1 MQIKT
6 HTEAPLATTVRTIS
20 INEYNWN
27 RKRKFLCFYT
37 MPYNHSYNLLLSI
50 FLLTGYAGLTQEI
63 CNNGIDD
70 DGDGLVDLH
79 DPDCQCHFIVTD
91 NLLQNGSFELYDH
104 CPVNYTYIS
113 DSKIATYWQ
122 FGSKMNEAEYYHNLN
137 CSFDSLQ
144 IMLHMPP
151 ALPMPDGQ
159 GFISIS
165 NNPSIDPIPEKDRA
179 KSYVGQCLQAPLSA
193 GENYTLS
200 FYAGRFR
207 SWDNFIGK
215 FFPFTVAVFGNP
227 DCNAVPFGDLSSLGN
242 GCPSNY
248 PGWVLLGKTVITGA
262 NEWVQSK
269 ISFTPSSQIDVIEV
283 GVDCSILPQ
292 IPDLAD
298 STTFLDYHIYYMDD
312 LHLLPTKDFPF
323 QYIRAQTG
331 TGCNGNGHPIL
342 ESPVF
347 ANATYQ
353 WYKDSVAINGATGIT
368 YQLPDT
374 AGESYYNVLIS
385 TSGKCITTEPFLVSG
400 ALNKINIPADTVLCD
415 NNDLVLA
422 PAIDGIS
429 YSINGV
435 TADDVTITRQ
445 GSYSIIATDNF
456 GCQRTFNVNVV
467 ERKCTDCDLYIPTA
481 FTPNSDGLN
490 DVFKANSYCNFSEFD
505 LQIFNRWGEKVFE
518 SHNSN
523 TGWDGTYLGSKML
536 SGVYVY
542 FISYSTTSHT
552 AKTTKGTVALIR

>member
-1 MQIKT
+1 MRCK
-6 HTEAPLATTVRTIS
+6 HP
-20 INEYNWN
+20 Y
-27 RKRKFLCFYT
+27 KFVLF
-37 MPYNHSYNLLLSI
+37 I

-113 DSKIATYWQ
+113 DFKIATYWQ

-137 CSFDSLQ
+137 CSYDSTQ
-144 IMLHMPP
+144 IMLYMPP
-151 ALPMPDGQ
+151 ELPVPDGQ

-165 NNPSIDPIPEKDRA
+165 NSAFINPIPEKEMP
-179 KSYVGQCLQAPLSA
+179 KGYVGQCLQAPLTA
-193 GENYTLS
+193 GEQYTLS

-215 FFPFTVAVFGNP
+215 IFPFTVAVFGSA
-227 DCNAVPFGDLSSLGN
+227 DCNAVPFGDLSALGN
-242 GCPSNY
+242 GCPANY
-248 PGWVLLGKTVITGA
+248 PGWVLLGKTVVNSAG
-262 NEWVQSK
+262 EWVQSK
-269 ISFTPSSQIDVIEV
+269 INFTPSSPVNIIEV

-298 STTFLDYHIYYMDD
+298 STTFRDYHIYYLDD

-323 QYIRAQTG
+323 QYIHAQAG
-331 TGCNGNGHPIL
+331 TGCSGNGLPIL
-342 ESPVF
+342 EAPVV

-353 WYKDSVAINGATGIT
+353 WYKDSVAISGANGAN

-374 AGESYYNVLIS
+374 AGESHYNVLIS
-385 TSGKCITTEPFLVSG
+385 TPGKCVTTEPFLVSG
-400 ALNKINIPADTVLCD
+400 VLHSIHIPADTILCD
-415 NNDLVLA
+415 NGDIVLSA
-422 PAIDGIS
+422 AVNGIT
-429 YSINGV
+429 YNVNGE
-435 TADDVTITRQ
+435 TADNVTITRQ
-445 GSYSIIATDNF
+445 GSYTITATDNF
-456 GCQRTFNVNVV
+456 GCQRAFHVNVGQQ
-467 ERKCTDCDLYIPTA
+467 KCADCDLYIPSA

-490 DVFKANSYCNFSEFD
+490 DIFRATSYCNFSDFD

-518 SHNSN
+518 SHNGN
-523 TGWDGTYLGSKML
+523 NGWDGTYLGRKML

-542 FISYSTTSHT
+542 FISYSTASHISKT
-552 AKTTKGTVALIR
+552 AKGTVALIR